1 MRRNI
6 LLLAGLLCF
15 QVAVKAQKEQ
25 YLIAGCGMDKVA
37 VIDRKGEIFW
47 EIPVE
52 KADCNDAEITR
63 EGNVLFG
70 YKYGAKLV
78 GRNQHVIWDYPVEFP
93 KEEMYTATQLHNG
106 NYLLACCGKPAR
118 ILELDGQGKVVHEL
132 KYDTGVE
139 NVHGQFRQIIQSPSD
154 TYILPIM
161 GKGVVREISRYGKV
175 IREAKVEGNPFQV
188 SLLKDGNWLVACG
201 DGHSWVEVNPEK
213 NEIVKR
219 VGERDLPFCK
229 LQFVAELTRIKN
241 GHTLVANWN
250 GHDRKDQAQPIAF
263 EIDKNNQLIWAIYPT
278 EEIKR
283 ISTLS
288 PVKNKF
294 KKLK

>member
-1 MRRNI
+1 MKRNA

-25 YLIAGCGMDKVA
+25 YLIAACGMDKVA

-47 EIPVE
+47 ETPVE

-78 GRNQHVIWDYPVEFP
+78 DRTQRVIWDYPVEFP
-93 KEEMYTATQLHNG
+93 NEEMYTATQLRNG

-118 ILELDGQGKVVHEL
+118 IIELDGQGKVVYEL

-139 NVHGQFRQIIQSPSD
+139 DVHSQFRQIVQSKKGN
-154 TYILPIM
+154 YILPIM
-161 GKGVVREISRYGKV
+161 GKGVVREISRDGKL
-175 IREAKVEGNPFQV
+175 IREVKVEGNPFQI
-188 SLLKDGNWLVACG
+188 SLLKGGNWLVACG
-201 DGHSWVEVNPEK
+201 DGHSWIEVNPAK

-229 LQFVAELTRIKN
+229 LQFVAELTRMKN

-250 GHDRKDQAQPIAF
+250 GHDPKDQTQPIAF
-263 EIDKNNQLIWAIYPT
+263 EIDKNNHLIWAIYPT
-278 EEIKR
+278 EKIKR

-288 PVKNKF
+288 PVKKKF